1 MHSAT
6 KLANIH
12 GWCILYSVYIQYI
25 FSLDGYSKCMVNDSF
40 IQNVSNVLESDY
52 KMTKLYVANFTDT

>member
-1 MHSAT
+1 MVDVYYIQYT
-6 KLANIH
+6 
-12 GWCILYSVYIQYI
+12 YIQYI